1 MPVEQRNWRELC
13 EAASTEYDSEK
24 LIALVSEIVRTLDEK
39 QSSRRP
45 DDSRRCNVVRIG
57 AMH

>member
-39 QSSRRP
+39 RSTRSS
-45 DDSRRCNVVRIG
+45 DDPQRCGVRT
-57 AMH
+57 AAV